1 MQMHYYVNKSVS
13 CTTITTNNNAITYG
27 SLNSGSWLIKTTGS
41 IESGSITASTCYLSD
56 FYITGAFSGLTLV
69 SIGNVTAFTDLMN
82 LQGTLNCY
90 VFNIV
95 NYASS
100 SIITASITTA
110 GNASFLPTTLTG
122 GDLVVKNATKTTT
135 QASINNIGFVTC
147 DAIVT
152 NSYSSKNV
160 TDNVGLLS
168 NNTGGVINFANDA
181 SRTTAIN
188 IGNSFTN
195 MVFGGGSILGTT
207 LSFPIIS
214 SFTRVNTILV
224 QPTGTRT
231 GFDLCS
237 TQTATLNIGTAPAR
251 TGNINIG
258 TGQTTGTRSILIGS
272 SALTGAG
279 AQTIKINMLVNQSG
293 VVDRRQTK

>member
-1 MQMHYYVNKSVS
+1 
-13 CTTITTNNNAITYG
+13 
-27 SLNSGSWLIKTTGS
+27 LIKTTGS